1 MKKGTKESP
10 GTWFFFWKLMS
21 NFSELLGGRVW
32 EKKKRPTRPQKDV
45 FFHMLHRKGCVLC
58 GMLFE
63 GWWVSWQNKWLLKR
77 EMGSTGFFEI
87 LEFCPSETIMQD
99 SNICRSWSFFFWK
112 PQLLFSGICIISKN
126 LYRSKKKNL
135 PGWNMLPNIPP
146 KITPFSSHHFHFTWG
161 ILVQVKESMKVFM
174 PCSYV
179 ELRVVRCF
187 GCYDQIINLWIK
199 SLVLQPQQC
208 WEIGRQWNVGC
219 WMVVEL
225 PCSKM
230 EFSNDIVIGYK
241 LLY

>member
-135 PGWNMLPNIPP
+135 PGWNMLPNIPK
-146 KITPFSSHHFHFTWG
+146 KIHTFLISPLSPYLRYSGAGEGIYEGVYAMLLCRVACGQMFRMLRPDHQLVDQVIGTTASAVLGDREATERWLLDGLFH
-161 ILVQVKESMKVFM
+161 Q
-174 PCSYV
+174 CST
-179 ELRVVRCF
+179 
-187 GCYDQIINLWIK
+187 
-199 SLVLQPQQC
+199 
-208 WEIGRQWNVGC
+208 
-219 WMVVEL
+219 
-225 PCSKM
+225 M
-230 EFSNDIVIGYK
+230 EFSNDIVIG
-241 LLY
+241 